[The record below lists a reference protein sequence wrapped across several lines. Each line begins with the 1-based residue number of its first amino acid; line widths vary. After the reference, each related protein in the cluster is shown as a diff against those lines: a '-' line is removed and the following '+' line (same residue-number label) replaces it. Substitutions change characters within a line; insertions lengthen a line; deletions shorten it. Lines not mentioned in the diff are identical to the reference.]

1 MVEVALISKL
11 LETKDYDTLK
21 DKQITLQYFE
31 EDYKDCMKFI
41 DKYYMQHGMIP
52 TVKVFKNKFPD
63 IELEEYEDHV
73 GTEEP
78 LTHWCDE
85 LRNKKT
91 HNTIVHY
98 LSRVAKSLDEEQVA
112 YAVKDI
118 RKLVNKIETELV
130 ETTAI
135 DTTKDARSRRERY
148 EERKRHKGML
158 GIETGIK
165 LLDYMMK
172 GLQGKQLITLMART
186 ATGKTWFF
194 ILLASYM
201 WLQGYKIHFFTTEMS
216 EEQIEGRLEAMAM
229 GMLYDKFDYNAFT
242 SGQLDKEQEEL
253 YYKFLDRKESMET
266 LIIDTAT
273 TVSAVRAKVEQ
284 NESDIVFVD
293 SAYLMEDEEGA
304 DADHMRV
311 THIFRG
317 LKKLAKALDIPVCA
331 NTQQDVRDKK
341 GGLGSINFARA
352 ITHESDVVMTL
363 ERDEEMIEDNE
374 AKITLNKQREGTL
387 GSVMLN
393 WDFSTMNFGGIYC
406 SNSDKEDITEDDL
419 NDNIL
424 GID

>member
-31 EDYKDCMKFI
+31 EDYKDCIRFI
-41 DKYYMQHGMIP
+41 DNYYMQHGLVP
-52 TVKVFKNKFPD
+52 TVKVFKGKFPD
-63 IELEEYEDHV
+63 IELEEYENHV

-98 LSRVAKSLDEEQVA
+98 LSRVAKSLDEEQVT

-135 DTTKDARSRRERY
+135 DTTKDSHSRKERY
-148 EERKRHKGML
+148 EERKRNKGML

-186 ATGKTWFF
+186 ATGKTWFYV
-194 ILLASYM
+194 LLASYM
-201 WLQGYKIHFFTTEMS
+201 WLQGYKVHFFRTGMS
-216 EEQIEGRLEAMAM
+216 GEQIEDRLEAMAM

-273 TVSAVRAKVEQ
+273 TVSAVRARVE
-284 NESDIVFVD
+284 
-293 SAYLMEDEEGA
+293 
-304 DADHMRV
+304 
-311 THIFRG
+311 
-317 LKKLAKALDIPVCA
+317 
-331 NTQQDVRDKK
+331 
-341 GGLGSINFARA
+341 
-352 ITHESDVVMTL
+352 
-363 ERDEEMIEDNE
+363 
-374 AKITLNKQREGTL
+374 
-387 GSVMLN
+387 
-393 WDFSTMNFGGIYC
+393 
-406 SNSDKEDITEDDL
+406 
-419 NDNIL
+419 
-424 GID
+424 

>member
-31 EDYKDCMKFI
+31 EDYKDCIRFI
-41 DKYYMQHGMIP
+41 DKYYMQHGLIP
-52 TVKVFKNKFPD
+52 TVKVFKSKFPD
-63 IELEEYEDHV
+63 VELEEYEDHV

-78 LTHWCDE
+78 LTYWCDE

-135 DTTKDARSRRERY
+135 DTTKDSRSRKERY
-148 EERKRHKGML
+148 EERKRNKGML

-194 ILLASYM
+194 ILLAAYM
-201 WLQGYKIHFFTTEMS
+201 WLQGYKVHFFTTEMS
-216 EEQIEGRLEAMAM
+216 EEQIEDRLEAMAM

-242 SGQLDKEQEEL
+242 SGQLDKEQ
-253 YYKFLDRKESMET
+253 
-266 LIIDTAT
+266 
-273 TVSAVRAKVEQ
+273 
-284 NESDIVFVD
+284 
-293 SAYLMEDEEGA
+293 
-304 DADHMRV
+304 
-311 THIFRG
+311 
-317 LKKLAKALDIPVCA
+317 
-331 NTQQDVRDKK
+331 
-341 GGLGSINFARA
+341 
-352 ITHESDVVMTL
+352 
-363 ERDEEMIEDNE
+363 
-374 AKITLNKQREGTL
+374 
-387 GSVMLN
+387 
-393 WDFSTMNFGGIYC
+393 
-406 SNSDKEDITEDDL
+406 
-419 NDNIL
+419 
-424 GID
+424 